1 MSDFSKMNLSNKLTI
16 LRLILII
23 PFIFFFDMRLSYS
36 NIFIVFFGRIFAL
49 SIFVAAIMTDYF
61 DGKIA
66 RETGTVTDF
75 GKIMDPIADKLLTFS
90 CMFVLLKHDLIPL
103 IFVLIILTREF
114 IVTAER
120 ALAAS
125 RGAGAIPASSLGK
138 YKTVATYIALSI
150 AILLPNVWG
159 VKLIISILLIPA
171 VVLTVISGIEYHN
184 EAKKYFSD
192 EI

>member
-23 PFIFFFDMRLSYS
+23 PFIFFFDMGLSYS

-49 SIFVAAIMTDYF
+49 SIFVVAIMTDYF

>member
-23 PFIFFFDMRLSYS
+23 PFIFFFDMGLSYS

-171 VVLTVISGIEYHN
+171 IVLTVISGIEYHN

>member
-1 MSDFSKMNLSNKLTI
+1 MSEFSKMNLSNKLTI

-23 PFIFFFDMRLSYS
+23 PFIFFFDMGLSYS

-150 AILLPNVWG
+150 AILLPNLWG

>member
-1 MSDFSKMNLSNKLTI
+1 MSEFSKMNLSNKLTI

-23 PFIFFFDMRLSYS
+23 PFIFFFDMGLSYS

-90 CMFVLLKHDLIPL
+90 CMFVLLKHDLISL

>member
-23 PFIFFFDMRLSYS
+23 PFIFFFDMGLSYS

-90 CMFVLLKHDLIPL
+90 CMFVLVKHDVIPL

>member
-23 PFIFFFDMRLSYS
+23 PFIFFFDMGLSYS

-138 YKTVATYIALSI
+138 YKTVSTYIALSI

>member
-1 MSDFSKMNLSNKLTI
+1 MSEFSKMNLSNKLTI

-23 PFIFFFDMRLSYS
+23 PFIFFFDMGLSYS

>member
-23 PFIFFFDMRLSYS
+23 PFIFFFDMGLSYS

-171 VVLTVISGIEYHN
+171 VVLTVISGVEYHN

>member
-23 PFIFFFDMRLSYS
+23 PFIFFFDMGLSYS

-192 EI
+192 

>member
-1 MSDFSKMNLSNKLTI
+1 MSYFSKMNLSNKLTI

-23 PFIFFFDMRLSYS
+23 PFIFFFDMGLSYS

>member
-23 PFIFFFDMRLSYS
+23 PFIFFFDMGLSYS

>member
-23 PFIFFFDMRLSYS
+23 PFIFFFDMGLSYS

-150 AILLPNVWG
+150 AILLPNVWV

>member
-23 PFIFFFDMRLSYS
+23 PFIFFFDIGLSYI

>member
-23 PFIFFFDMRLSYS
+23 PFIFFFDMGLSYS

-66 RETGTVTDF
+66 RETRTVTDF

-90 CMFVLLKHDLIPL
+90 CMFVLLKHDLISL

>member
-23 PFIFFFDMRLSYS
+23 PFIFFFDMGLSYS

-66 RETGTVTDF
+66 RKTGTVTDF

-171 VVLTVISGIEYHN
+171 VVLTVISGVEYHN

>member
-23 PFIFFFDMRLSYS
+23 PFIFFFDMGLSYS

-125 RGAGAIPASSLGK
+125 RGAGAIPASLLGK

-150 AILLPNVWG
+150 AILIPNVWG

-171 VVLTVISGIEYHN
+171 VVLTVISGVEYHN

>member
-1 MSDFSKMNLSNKLTI
+1 M
-16 LRLILII
+16 
-23 PFIFFFDMRLSYS
+23 
-36 NIFIVFFGRIFAL
+36 
-49 SIFVAAIMTDYF
+49 
-61 DGKIA
+61 
-66 RETGTVTDF
+66 
-75 GKIMDPIADKLLTFS
+75 
-90 CMFVLLKHDLIPL
+90 
-103 IFVLIILTREF
+103 
-114 IVTAER
+114 
-120 ALAAS
+120 AAS

>member
-23 PFIFFFDMRLSYS
+23 PFIFFFDMGLSYS

-75 GKIMDPIADKLLTFS
+75 GKIMDPISDKLLTFS
-90 CMFVLLKHDLIPL
+90 CMFVLLKHDLISL

>member
-23 PFIFFFDMRLSYS
+23 PFIFFFDMGLSYS

-138 YKTVATYIALSI
+138 YKTVSTYIALSI

-171 VVLTVISGIEYHN
+171 VVLTVISGVEYHN

>member
-23 PFIFFFDMRLSYS
+23 PFIFFFDMGLSYS

-49 SIFVAAIMTDYF
+49 SIFFAAIMTDYF

>member
-1 MSDFSKMNLSNKLTI
+1 MSEFSKMNLSNKLTI

-23 PFIFFFDMRLSYS
+23 PFIFFFDMGLSYS

-171 VVLTVISGIEYHN
+171 VILTVISGIEYHN

>member
-1 MSDFSKMNLSNKLTI
+1 MQEFSKMNFSNRLTI
-16 LRLILII
+16 LRFILIF
-23 PFIFFFDMRLSYS
+23 PFIFFFDMGLSYF
-36 NIFIVFFGRIFAL
+36 NIFFVFFGKIFAL
-49 SIFVAAIMTDYF
+49 SIFVVAIITDYF

-90 CMFVLLKHDLIPL
+90 GMFVLLKHDLIPL
-103 IFVLIILTREF
+103 IFVVIILTREL

-125 RGAGAIPASSLGK
+125 KGAGAIPALSLGK

-150 AILLPNVWG
+150 AIILPNIWG
-159 VKLIISILLIPA
+159 VKLINTIFLTPA
-171 VVLTVISGIEYHN
+171 VILTIISGFEYHN
-184 EAKKYFSD
+184 ETKKYFSD

>member
-1 MSDFSKMNLSNKLTI
+1 MNLSNKLTI

-23 PFIFFFDMRLSYS
+23 PFIFFFDMGLSYS

-171 VVLTVISGIEYHN
+171 VLLTVISGIEYHN

>member
-23 PFIFFFDMRLSYS
+23 PFIFFFDMGLSYS

-171 VVLTVISGIEYHN
+171 VILTVISGIEYHN

>member
-23 PFIFFFDMRLSYS
+23 PFIFFFDMGLSYS

-171 VVLTVISGIEYHN
+171 VLLTVISGIEYHN